1 MRGHWEFRPPQPLA
15 EGSFVVSETDG
26 AFVVD
31 EKNGKSTSVHV
42 VSCPSS
48 GHCSAGG
55 SYQDVKGR
63 PGFGRASAP
72 VG

>member
-1 MRGHWEFRPPQPLA
+1 MA
-15 EGSFVVSETDG
+15 SETKG
-26 AFVVD
+26 VWA
-31 EKNGKSTSVHV
+31 KATPLPGLNKLSILSTSVHV
-42 VSCPSS
+42 VSCPAS